1 MSQPSHGG
9 QDGSSEPSLP
19 HQPCMSLFKPTA
31 EIPQFD
37 SPFRYWEGETKMIL
51 MAYDV
56 KEIQRVIRY
65 RLCDPNLPANILQT
79 RDERI
84 VERFLLALAAPQE
97 AASVAQLSQNDKVNE
112 IIRRSKVA
120 SAPPVP
126 WDWIPSLQS
135 RELDSQAIATE
146 MNARSHHQFGRI
158 PFEEWVRYSLGFRVA
173 TVEWFLQQ
181 HTNLSNHL
189 LNHLNASPD
198 DIEKYVEVE
207 KVCFTKIFNK
217 DFQAS

>member
-9 QDGSSEPSLP
+9 QDGSSEPFWP
-19 HQPCMSLFKPTA
+19 NQPYISLFGPTA
-31 EIPQFD
+31 EVPQFVP
-37 SPFRYWEGETKMIL
+37 SQSYWEGETKTIL

-56 KEIQRVIRY
+56 REIQRVIRY
-65 RLCDPNLPANILQT
+65 RLCDPNLPASILQI

-97 AASVAQLSQNDKVNE
+97 AAFVAQLSQNDKVNE

-146 MNARSHHQFGRI
+146 INARSHHQFGRI
-158 PFEEWVRYSLGFRVA
+158 PFEEWVRYSLGFRVI

-189 LNHLNASPD
+189 LNYLNASPD
-198 DIEKYVEVE
+198 EIEKYVEVE
-207 KVCFTKIFNK
+207 KVCFTKIFNEG
-217 DFQAS
+217 FQAS